1 MYEITIEEHTFEVS
15 IRAKWIAQDSSLIWY
30 SYAECPVW
38 EKRLGVW
45 RLPHGSS
52 RELVSSSCHQSQYPA
67 SENLYQIIDAPS
79 ILCAES
85 LTRFDNCPMPFEE
98 WLDEYPTLFRD
109 PARAAT
115 APANSRLPGMA
126 RSIAALTWR
135 YLSQFIPTD
144 SSS

>member
-38 EKRLGVW
+38 KKRLGVW
-45 RLPHGSS
+45 HLPYGSS

-67 SENLYQIIDAPS
+67 SENLYQII
-79 ILCAES
+79 
-85 LTRFDNCPMPFEE
+85 NCPMPFEE